1 MKEDGGPAFP
11 HKGVPAIYF
20 CGQRIGGLDATIGMT
35 LRDYFAA
42 ASLSGMQA
50 RNSFDPGLASPE
62 QRAHIAY
69 LDADAMIAE
78 RGKDA

>member
-1 MKEDGGPAFP
+1 MNEDGGPAFP
-11 HKGVPAIYF
+11 IF
-20 CGQRIGGLDATIGMT
+20 CDATAYRGNAAWGGMS
-35 LRDYFAA
+35 LRDWFAA

-69 LDADAMIAE
+69 LDAYAMIAE